1 MPNQMFSFLNPLA
14 VEIWLWMLGA
24 YVLVSLTIWTV
35 ARFSP
40 KEWSPPQVCPC
51 SAGDIADQLHFHDHP
66 YHDHHH
72 HGEDDHAH
80 DGEDHR
86 HDDEE
91 DEDHHQH
98 LLSSLLVLE
107 NDFTL
112 GNAFWF
118 TIGSLMQQ
126 GSELNPKVTAFR

>member
-1 MPNQMFSFLNPLA
+1 MFSFLNPLA
-14 VEIWLWMLGA
+14 VEIWLWMGCA
-24 YVLVSLTIWTV
+24 YILVSLTIWLV

-40 KEWSPPQVCPC
+40 KEWTLPQVCPC
-51 SAGDIADQLHFHDHP
+51 STELDDIP
-66 YHDHHH
+66 EEHH
-72 HGEDDHAH
+72 E
-80 DGEDHR
+80 
-86 HDDEE
+86 
-91 DEDHHQH
+91 H

-126 GSELNPKVTAFR
+126 GSELNPKVILS